1 MLVYSPESPCEK
13 ENRAPRGITNHFSRK
28 RNVHNI
34 LKPSIAPSDPSR
46 FVDAPLTSI
55 SGSSLMM
62 PSLEKDLLPAPK
74 SIDFAVEGLDYGE
87 FCRLNS
93 MLASRH
99 AWIISSPN
107 SDTKSCSVSSLPH
120 LNASGVSVDSPDV
133 TSKFYAKSPP
143 LRNYPRDNDSPEVEA
158 SLFLN
163 DTISIRAIGLS
174 GDILRTHRIVVSF
187 SAIFGF

>member
-13 ENRAPRGITNHFSRK
+13 ENRAPSGNTNHFPGK
-28 RNVHNI
+28 KNVHSI
-34 LKPSIAPSDPSR
+34 LKPTIAHADPSR
-46 FVDAPLTSI
+46 IIDAPLI
-55 SGSSLMM
+55 NIRGSSLVM

-74 SIDFAVEGLDYGE
+74 SMDFAVEGLDYGE

-143 LRNYPRDNDSPEVEA
+143 LRNYTRDNDSPEVEA
-158 SLFLN
+158 SSFLN

-174 GDILRTHRIVVSF
+174 GDILRTHRTVVSF
-187 SAIFGF
+187 SAIYSF

>member
-13 ENRAPRGITNHFSRK
+13 ENRAPRGFTNHFPGN

-34 LKPSIAPSDPSR
+34 LKPSIAPSR
-46 FVDAPLTSI
+46 IIDAPLTSI
-55 SGSSLMM
+55 RGSSLVM

-107 SDTKSCSVSSLPH
+107 SDTKSCGVSCLPH
-120 LNASGVSVDSPDV
+120 LTASGVSVDSPDV

-143 LRNYPRDNDSPEVEA
+143 LRNYQRDNDSPELEA
-158 SLFLN
+158 SSFLN

-174 GDILRTHRIVVSF
+174 GDILWTHRIVVSF
-187 SAIFGF
+187 SAIFSF